1 MNDTEILK
9 KITRWLEDEVE
20 DGQQFVDAKENNE
33 EEICSDGSDD
43 IYIGRHECADSLLQ
57 QIEKWKG
64 VKQ

>member
-20 DGQQFVDAKENNE
+20 DGQQFVGAKENNE